1 VVVEDR
7 TYEVTPSTAMVWA
20 GIVTGAMTE
29 MKLKLKNTSAGDS
42 VRMIAGKIFY
52 LDGQGQRVKLE
63 DSRTEPVLKL
73 DGFGAERLDPGQEA
87 TQAVAVNFAV
97 TIAERK

>member
-7 TYEVTPSTAMVWA
+7 TYEVTPSTAMVRA

-29 MKLKLKNTSAGDS
+29 MKLKNTSAGDS

>member
-1 VVVEDR
+1 MVVEDR
-7 TYEVTPSTAMVWA
+7 TYEVTPSTAMVRA

-29 MKLKLKNTSAGDS
+29 MK
-42 VRMIAGKIFY
+42 KIFY